1 MTPAACPR
9 EAEVLVALEGSRQ
22 THAGRTYAGKT
33 HAGPSLSSGSLS
45 EHLAECDVCA
55 KLATARLI
63 ADVHSNDLEAANIPS
78 AGQVWWRAQVRAR
91 AEARRAAERPMQIV
105 QAVSAACV
113 AGALAA
119 GIGWAWPWVKQAA
132 FWGAVPTEL
141 TFAWWLAIGAWLILA
156 PVALYFVFAR
166 D

>member
-9 EAEVLVALEGSRQ
+9 EAAVLAALEGRVPV
-22 THAGRTYAGKT
+22 TNDA
-33 HAGPSLSSGSLS
+33 SSIRPDDLAS
-45 EHLAECDVCA
+45 HLADCA
-55 KLATARLI
+55 ACAELATARLV
-63 ADVHSNDLEAANIPS
+63 AGVHANDLQSANVPS

-105 QAVSAACV
+105 HAVSAACA

-119 GIGWAWPWVKQAA
+119 GVGWAWPWIQTALSGAA
-132 FWGAVPTEL
+132 TSQLA
-141 TFAWWLAIGAWLILA
+141 FAWWLAIGAWLIIA

-166 D
+166 E